1 MLFLIPSK
9 EPFPH
14 LTIIHR
20 IKNVDWIGAVLATTC
35 LALFTLALS
44 FGGNQFA
51 WNSGVVI
58 GFFVASGVLGILFML
73 SQTILPKYIP
83 EEKRLFPAHYFL
95 KKDMVLLSVATGAGT
110 CGMFCAIYYV
120 PLYFQ
125 FTRGDTAIMAAVR
138 LLPLIVLAVFFTVGT
153 GAALSMTGIYA
164 PLYIFGG
171 VCIIIGY
178 SLLHTLTPTTSV
190 SNVYGYLVLIG
201 IGTGSFVQMGFA
213 VAQAISP
220 KHETEA
226 AISFVSQGQLLG
238 IIIGLAIAGSLFI
251 NGATNGLEQLFPDLS
266 PSAVKAAIAGTD
278 SGGFLESLSP
288 ELQAQALDVIVSSMD
303 KVFILG
309 ITAGAVAFVCGC
321 LLTHKRLDM
330 KGAAAGMG

>member
-9 EPFPH
+9 NPFPN
-14 LTIIHR
+14 LSFWHR
-20 IKNVDWIGAVLATTC
+20 AKNIDWIGALLATVC

-58 GFFVASGVLGILFML
+58 SFFVVSGVLGILFML
-73 SQTILPKYIP
+73 SQTIIP
-83 EEKRLFPAHYFL
+83 GNTKQKRLFPAHYFL
-95 KKDMVLLSVATGAGT
+95 RKDMVLLSAATGAGT
-110 CGMFCAIYYV
+110 CAMFCAIYYI

-138 LLPLIVLAVFFTVGT
+138 LLPLIVLAVFFTVG
-153 GAALSMTGIYA
+153 GGVALSMTGIYTPWYMA
-164 PLYIFGG
+164 GG
-171 VCIIIGY
+171 VFVIIGY
-178 SLLHTLTPTTSV
+178 SLLHTIDPTTSV
-190 SNVYGYLVLIG
+190 SKVYGYLVLIG
-201 IGTGSFVQMGFA
+201 IGTGCFVQMGFA

-220 KHETEA
+220 KIETEA

-251 NGATNGLEQLFPDLS
+251 NGATNGLQQLFPNLAASQVRD
-266 PSAVKAAIAGTD
+266 AIAGTD
-278 SGGFLESLSP
+278 SGGLLQSLSP

-303 KVFILG
+303 RVFILG

-321 LLTHKRLDM
+321 LLTHKKLDM
-330 KGAAAGMG
+330 KAAAGMG